1 MIHKRRLA
9 VALGVCVAASSVAY
23 AAPGTGQKDGS
34 GGVVM
39 LLAGARTPAQG
50 YLGVD
55 IRDVGEEQVSA
66 LHLKDAR
73 GAEIVQV
80 DHDGPAGKA
89 GLRERDVILQMNGQ
103 PVEGAEPLRQMLR
116 ATTPGRVVSFVI
128 CRDGQQQ
135 TLTAKLADRAVV
147 ERQAWEQHT
156 TVPEPPQESDFAG
169 FASGFFSAAQA
180 QALAG
185 GGRGQNNLI
194 ATTILSPSYT
204 GAILETMGP
213 QLAEFF
219 GATGGAGLLV
229 RSVDANS
236 PAAAAGMRAG
246 DVVVRVNSTPIA
258 NGNDWSR
265 TMHDSLGKTVNVVVL
280 RDKREQTLTLVPD
293 GKKRSAME
301 WEQSLPA
308 DDGALA
314 LSALLPLLQ
323 VDLWFNQ

>member
-1 MIHKRRLA
+1 MRMIHKRQLA
-9 VALGVCVAASSVAY
+9 VALGVCVAASGAAIAEKAPQDGVA
-23 AAPGTGQKDGS
+23 
-34 GGVVM
+34 M
-39 LLAGARTPAQG
+39 LMMVGARTPAQG

-66 LHLKDAR
+66 LHLKDTR

-213 QLAEFF
+213 QLAEYF

-229 RSVDANS
+229 RSVDVNS

-280 RDKREQTLTLVPD
+280 REKREQTLTLVPD

-301 WEQSLPA
+301 WERSLPR